1 MRLRTGRN
9 EIIDLGPTDARRGDL
24 RKSERQRQVELRNDH
39 LRRKYG
45 LTGDEY
51 DALLDRQGGV
61 CAICRQP
68 ERLMGRGR
76 VRRLAVDHDHRTGKV
91 RGLLCASCNTVL
103 GQLRDDPEWAADFVR
118 RMRAY
123 LAPDNS
129 VSSGYQ

>member
-1 MRLRTGRN
+1 MRVRTGRN
-9 EIIDLGPTDARRGDL
+9 EVIDLGPTDARRGDL

-51 DALLDRQGGV
+51 DRLLAAQGGL

-76 VRRLAVDHDHRTGKV
+76 VRRLAVDHDHRTGRV
-91 RGLLCASCNTVL
+91 RGLLCASCNTIL
-103 GQLRDDPEWAADFVR
+103 GHLRDDPAWASDFVV
-118 RMRAY
+118 RMTAY
-123 LAPDNS
+123 LRADNT
-129 VSSGYQ
+129 VSSGY